1 MPEIFS
7 NLIPKT
13 RVKSW
18 WLKYGSLIMIVILFC
33 LLIMVIYLLYR
44 EYYQPVYRLTNLL
57 PSNYTLAIEIKNDE
71 ENLPKIIVEELLR
84 QPTLKNIY
92 QETAENIAPY
102 LKKLP
107 PLLSDLIKKPGEH
120 LFFLVDQ
127 ETFGLIIKLN
137 DKDEAEA
144 IKNSSFPGLYHQ
156 VIKKQ
161 ILVISNKP
169 EIIDQISSQPFSP
182 LSPFNFSL
190 SFAPWL
196 TIYFQDSFF
205 QQTFDYQ
212 LLTDFQ
218 TVLLPLKITG
228 QKSYRLEFTNAPH
241 QLILELKPE
250 KLNKTAPAQV
260 DLDDYLRYLP
270 NNYDLILGLSD
281 LNNFTNELSANE
293 NLNHYFKQADLW
305 LWLKT
310 QTSLSR
316 LIKELQGPMV
326 IAASSQQWQI
336 VAEAVNQ
343 TALDYYL
350 RRYLAQ
356 FTPLKKTITLPDE
369 TLAVELIADPQT
381 ITWET
386 SSNKDWQTFGYP
398 LSQTDDKI
406 GYAIKENLL
415 IISNKINNFLKSD
428 FENQCDLA
436 KISALFSINPQKLNW
451 LTIEP
456 LLKNFAKITAISSND
471 GQIKLCLEYEE

>member
-1 MPEIFS
+1 
-7 NLIPKT
+7 
-13 RVKSW
+13 
-18 WLKYGSLIMIVILFC
+18 
-33 LLIMVIYLLYR
+33 MVIYLLYQQ
-44 EYYQPVYRLTNLL
+44 YYQPVYQLTDLL
-57 PSNYTLAIEIKNDE
+57 PLNYTLAIEIKNGE
-71 ENLPKIIVEELLR
+71 ENLPKIIVEELLY

-92 QETAENIAPY
+92 QETAKNIETY
-102 LKKLP
+102 LEKLP
-107 PLLSDLIKKPGEH
+107 PLISELIKKPDEH

-169 EIIDQISSQPFSP
+169 EIIDKISSQPFLP

-196 TIYFQDSFF
+196 TIYLQDSFF
-205 QQTFDYQ
+205 QQTFGYQ
-212 LLTDFQ
+212 LLTNFQ
-218 TVLLPLKITG
+218 TILLPLKITG
-228 QKSYRLEFTNAPH
+228 QKSYRLEFFNAPH

-250 KLNKTAPAQV
+250 KLNKTAPALV
-260 DLDDYLRYLP
+260 ELDDYLRYLP
-270 NNYDLILGLSD
+270 NNYDLIFGLSD
-281 LNNFTNELSANE
+281 LNKLTNELSANE
-293 NLNHYFKQADLW
+293 NLNHYFKQVDLW
-305 LWLKT
+305 LWFKT

-316 LIKELQGPMV
+316 LIKELRGPMV
-326 IAASSQQWQI
+326 IAASNQQWQI

-343 TALDYYL
+343 TTLDYYL

-356 FTPLKKTITLPDE
+356 FAPLKKPVTLPDA
-369 TLAVELIADPQT
+369 TQAVELIADPQT

-406 GYAIKENLL
+406 GYAVKENLI

-428 FENQCDLA
+428 FENQCNLA

-456 LLKNFAKITAISSND
+456 LLKNFTKITAISSND
-471 GQIKLCLEYEE
+471 GQIKVCLEYEE